1 MSPSEGKDSD
11 SSDSRK
17 TPIIFIFL
25 IVLYI
30 FLRHRVCLF
39 DPADLIGRWWE
50 GFGSSPLATLP
61 LGFNCGFILTSAC
74 GLSPGVCS

>member
-30 FLRHRVCLF
+30 FLHF
-39 DPADLIGRWWE
+39 
-50 GFGSSPLATLP
+50 FLP
-61 LGFNCGFILTSAC
+61 LTLFPPLLYLSIILTLRNPINL
-74 GLSPGVCS
+74 LSFFSLLFSFFKFNF